1 MNPLLSAS
9 AAILFVII
17 GMVAAWIMLEIHGNP
32 GKKNRLRAW
41 TVTHKTFGYLFIL
54 IYLGMVG
61 FMIKK
66 AGTYQM
72 ELSPR
77 AILHIA
83 LGLFLAPAIGF
94 KLLIVKRCRRFFAY
108 LPVLGTLI
116 FATAFVLTGLAA
128 GYFFLH
134 HTTISDESLSELDDT
149 VRDKRLGW
157 HLVQEK
163 CSKCHSL
170 ERVLKANKSKSGWVE
185 TVVRMAR
192 KDAPHLRPFQAKQ
205 IVLYLSSPRDAD
217 GPAAAPAPKA
227 ETGEAL
233 VQTKCT
239 TCHDLSRV
247 YQVQK
252 DLAEWRITVNRMV
265 EDAEEMGE
273 LDFLTETEAQT
284 IIRFLANPKK

>member
-17 GMVAAWIMLEIHGNP
+17 GMAAAWIMLEIHGNP
-32 GKKNRLRAW
+32 RKKHRLSAW
-41 TVTHKTFGYLFIL
+41 TVTHKTLGYLFIL

-66 AGTYQM
+66 AGAYQM

-116 FATAFVLTGLAA
+116 FAAAFVLTGLSA

-134 HTTISDESLSELDDT
+134 NTTITVESLSEPDDT
-149 VRDKRLGW
+149 VFDKRLGW
-157 HLVQEK
+157 HLVLQK

-170 ERVLKANKSKSGWVE
+170 ARVLKANKSEAGWVK

-192 KDAPHLRPFQAKQ
+192 KDAPHLRPFHAKQ
-205 IVLYLSSPRDAD
+205 IVRYLSSPRDTG

-227 ETGEAL
+227 KTGETL
-233 VQTKCT
+233 VQAKCS

-247 YQVQK
+247 YQAQK
-252 DLAEWRITVNRMV
+252 DLGGWRKTVLRMI
-265 EDAEEMGE
+265 EHAEEMGE
-273 LDFLTETEAQT
+273 LDFLTETETHT
-284 IIRFLANPKK
+284 IVQFLTNRQK